1 MAEDLTP
8 REASKMLK
16 KRMEEFG
23 LDNPVTAKT
32 ISFQDLARTSQIF
45 VIVHDWKPNPLA
57 KELKEFAEQHN
68 FFVDFVPA
76 KHEKAF
82 ADVVG

>member
-8 REASKMLK
+8 KEASKMLK
-16 KRMEEFG
+16 KRMDELG

-32 ISFQDLARTSQIF
+32 ISFQDLAGTSEIF

-57 KELKEFAEQHN
+57 KKLKEFAEQHN

-82 ADVVG
+82 AEVM